1 MPVSSSR
8 LYLLAAVLLVV
19 STEAWAPSSSFS
31 SFKVNKQKPLHQS
44 SRALDIP
51 TTSTTGR
58 ISTSEAPPTS
68 AASKDASVDFGMAQI
83 GGVTKKKNHESNAE
97 IIVAQDQP
105 APSEFTPLQ
114 QLARTAPLLV
124 MAAYAINRD
133 PWDTATQSIWSWI
146 YSWDITHTGLFEA
159 HVASFSFVAFIAAF
173 SCTHLVLQATSRN
186 PEELDDKMTTYRL
199 DGTAPVEDP
208 LKWATPAGFSEWFNP
223 LTSYLVSIWIYQQV
237 FHTYHEPP
245 PLAPAFGV
253 LVVEV
258 MVGVFLYDLFFAPV
272 HLLLHKGPLKDM
284 RAAHGYHHRH
294 TSGALNPVETVQ
306 HSYLDGGLQ
315 VMVNILV
322 QHITPF
328 GGHKHMMSR
337 LIHNIIVTYLLTES
351 HSGYNFGWM
360 SHNLWPGVLGGAP
373 RHDGHHKDGRV
384 YYQQFFTYLDNAFG
398 WTTENIQEQLAQKQ
412 QENAAVLAAQ
422 VPKEEQV
429 LESEKET
436 TITGPATSD
445 VLA

>member
-1 MPVSSSR
+1 MPVSSFTF
-8 LYLLAAVLLVV
+8 YLLAAVLLVV
-19 STEAWAPSSSFS
+19 STDAWAPSSSSS
-31 SFKVNKQKPLHQS
+31 SFKSNKQKPLHQS

-51 TTSTTGR
+51 SSTTD
-58 ISTSEAPPTS
+58 SADHEAS
-68 AASKDASVDFGMAQI
+68 AVLQQDEAFDFGMPPMGTVSEHPTSQE
-83 GGVTKKKNHESNAE
+83 TLTE
-97 IIVAQDQP
+97 IMVDHSPPQATT
-105 APSEFTPLQ
+105 FTPFQ
-114 QLARTAPLLV
+114 QFARTAPLVV
-124 MAAYAINRD
+124 MAAYAVKPE
-133 PWDTATQSIWSWI
+133 PWDAATQSVWSWI

-173 SCTHLVLQATSRN
+173 SCAHLALQATSRN
-186 PEELDDKMTTYRL
+186 SQELDDKMAQYRL

-237 FHTYHEPP
+237 FHTYNEPP

-258 MVGVFLYDLFFAPV
+258 MVGVFLYDLLFAPV

-294 TSGALNPVETVQ
+294 AHGSLNPVETVQ

-322 QHITPF
+322 QHVTPF
-328 GGHKHMMSR
+328 GGPKHMMSR

-384 YYQQFFTYLDNAFG
+384 YYQHFFCYLDNFFG
-398 WTTENIQEQLAQKQ
+398 WTTPHLHQQLLQKQ
-412 QENAAVLAAQ
+412 QEKVAKLEMEELALPSAEEASAAAV
-422 VPKEEQV
+422 
-429 LESEKET
+429 
-436 TITGPATSD
+436 TSD
-445 VLA
+445 TIA